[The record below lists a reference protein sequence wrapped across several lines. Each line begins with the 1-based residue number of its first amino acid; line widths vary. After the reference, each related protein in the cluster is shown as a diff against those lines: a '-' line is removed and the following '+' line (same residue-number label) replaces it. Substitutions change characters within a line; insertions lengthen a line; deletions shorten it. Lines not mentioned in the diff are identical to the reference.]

1 MNDIKE
7 EMTVFQKK
15 LAILIISQRS
25 DYDVHHTYH
34 IGVQSVPLIKE
45 LGPLE
50 RQPYSKEMLV

>member
-7 EMTVFQKK
+7 EMTFFKK
-15 LAILIISQRS
+15 LAILIISQRI